1 MRKISWIYLGTAMY
15 MVFGL
20 YSYAYAIDS
29 DLTRRTLKG
38 IRGVHV
44 IVEDLQPNLKGYGQK
59 TILSNIQMEKDVIN
73 KLQVEGIEV
82 FTRDRWL
89 KTLGRPLLYININT
103 HDDKFSVA
111 YDVRLELKQI
121 VAMEA
126 NPGIKTLA
134 PTWSINMTGMAAMDK
149 LDKIRDALATLMDR
163 FIKAYRT
170 ANNIESK
177 K

>member
-44 IVEDLQPNLKGYGQK
+44 IVEDLQPNLKGYGPK
-59 TILSNIQMEKDVIN
+59 TSLSSIQIEKDVEDR
-73 KLQVEGIEV
+73 LQSAGIEV

-126 NPGIKTLA
+126 NPDIKTLA
-134 PTWSINMTGMAAMDK
+134 STWSINMTGMAAMDK

-170 ANNIESK
+170 ANNKESK